1 MQIVIPYKPRAW
13 QRKVHN
19 NMKRWNVAAC
29 HRRAWKTNMA
39 VNALMK
45 WRPEEWLYW
54 ALTIPNARF
63 SYIAPTYKMAKNIV
77 WDLVK
82 KYSRP
87 IPRVQFNESE
97 LRVDYPNGSRITL
110 YGADNPDSL
119 RWTAQWWVVF
129 DEYSQ
134 QPSSIFSEIIRPA
147 LSDNKGWALWIGT
160 PKGQNAFYDLYQ
172 YAVTQPDWFSM
183 ELKASESWI
192 IDDAELQD
200 ARRTMTEDEYN
211 QEYECSWSAA
221 IKGAYYSKELAECRE
236 KRIIRG
242 LYDSI
247 LPTYTSWDLG
257 ISDYMAITFFQV
269 YQWEIRFIDYIEDNG
284 KSLEYFAKVMNDKP
298 YRYDGHY
305 FPHDIQ
311 VRELTTGTTRL
322 EVVQRLFNNKCHVL
336 PMTKIMDGINNARVN
351 FHRVW
356 FDEDKTQVLRNS
368 LANYSQE
375 WDDKKWVFRDNP
387 RHDWAS
393 HAADAFRYWMQAYNS
408 LNIEWD
414 FKSYSVDFSSY
425 LY

>member
-1 MQIVIPYKPRAW
+1 
-13 QRKVHN
+13 
-19 NMKRWNVAAC
+19 
-29 HRRAWKTNMA
+29 MA
-39 VNALMK
+39 INDLIK
-45 WRPEEWLYW
+45 G
-54 ALTIPNARF
+54 ALTIPNSRF
-63 SYIAPTYKMAKNIV
+63 AYIAPYFVQAKSIG
-77 WDLVK
+77 WDMLK
-82 KYSRP
+82 KYSLV
-87 IPRVQFNESE
+87 IPGVKFNESE
-97 LRVDYPNGSRITL
+97 LRVDYPNGSRVTL
-110 YGADNPDSL
+110 YGADNPDRL
-119 RWTAQWWVVF
+119 RGIALWWVVF
-129 DEYSQ
+129 DEYAQ
-134 QPSSIFSEIIRPA
+134 QPASIFSEIIRPA
-147 LSDNKGWALWIGT
+147 LSDNKGWAIWIGT

-172 YAVTQPDWFSM
+172 YSVSQPDWFSM
-183 ELKASESWI
+183 ELKASESDI
-192 IDDAELQD
+192 IDDTELQD

-221 IKGAYYSKELAECRE
+221 IKWAYYAKELAECRE
-236 KRIIRG
+236 KRIIRW

-298 YRYDGHY
+298 YRYESHY

-375 WDDKKWVFRDNP
+375 WDEKKWVFRDNP
-387 RHDWAS
+387 KHDWAS
-393 HAADAFRYWMQAYNS
+393 HAADSFRYWMQAYNS

-414 FKSYSVDFSSY
+414 FESYSVDFSSY